1 MNEWQEKKEV
11 VKYFNLNKPIMKEA
25 MSAEE
30 SVHISDYT
38 LCNRRK
44 IKKRNKKNYENKK
57 SKRNKKKRREMKK
70 NDRKEY
76 DKKNS

>member
-1 MNEWQEKKEV
+1 
-11 VKYFNLNKPIMKEA
+11 MKEA

-30 SVHISDYT
+30 SVYISDDT
-38 LCNRRK
+38 SCIRRK

>member
-11 VKYFNLNKPIMKEA
+11 VKYFDLNKPIIKEA

-30 SVHISDYT
+30 SVYITDDTS
-38 LCNRRK
+38 CIRRK

>member
-11 VKYFNLNKPIMKEA
+11 VKYFDLNKPIMKEA

-30 SVHISDYT
+30 SVYITDDTS
-38 LCNRRK
+38 CIRRK